1 MPVCLSHT
9 SAFELYRE
17 CVRRGIRVGRLPRC
31 DLSKAHSAMRVMET
45 LDECGF
51 GDCLTLPVHVLV
63 KERTHPRRQE
73 GVARHGVSASLPK
86 KSVVRIAGDLYAVSP
101 ELCIAQS
108 GTVVSEADLALMAF
122 EMCGTYSL
130 VRGDIG
136 GSEIDKEAGG
146 GSDVHDES
154 AHVGLNV
161 GAKREVP
168 TDALDA
174 SACGGPNGMSLVAQ
188 ELAIPLTT
196 CRRIN
201 RAIAHAPWLHGVKSA
216 RAVMQYVRDGSASPM
231 ETAMAMLLTA
241 PSRIGGMGFEP
252 GILNG
257 EIHADEGLRR
267 IDLLWP
273 RYRLGL
279 EYQGK
284 EPHEGWRK
292 RIEDDERRNVIV
304 STGINVMAVYFQDL
318 VRSDRLDCLVRNIAR
333 AMGRRIRVRV
343 RDHRHRQMV
352 LQSKVLPPIER
363 R

>member
-86 KSVVRIAGDLYAVSP
+86 KSVVHIAGDLYAVSP

-130 VRGDIG
+130 VRGNGWESGIG
-136 GSEIDKEAGG
+136 KETGGDSAGTGIYGTPNDDVEPMVCG
-146 GSDVHDES
+146 GSD
-154 AHVGLNV
+154 AM
-161 GAKREVP
+161 P
-168 TDALDA
+168 
-174 SACGGPNGMSLVAQ
+174 LVAQ
-188 ELAIPLTT
+188 ELATPLTT
-196 CRRIN
+196 CRKIN
-201 RAIAHAPWLHGVKSA
+201 RAIVRAPWLHGVKPA
-216 RAVMQYVRDGSASPM
+216 RAIMQYVRDGSASPT

-252 GILNG
+252 GILNS
-257 EIHADEGLRR
+257 EIHTDEGLRR

-279 EYQGK
+279 EYRGE

-292 RIEDDERRNVIV
+292 GIEDDERRNAIV
-304 STGINVMAVYFQDL
+304 STGINIMAVYFQDL
-318 VRSDRLDCLVRNIAR
+318 ARPDRLDRLVCNIAR
-333 AMGRRIRVRV
+333 AMGRRMRVRV
-343 RDHRHRQMV
+343 RDHRNRQMV

-363 R
+363 Y